1 MVDCPTPARPGGQSQ
16 TIPQERTGQAGRG
29 RPGGY
34 AGRFEPAEV
43 ERFEPAEVERFEPAG
58 VERFARHLVRVLDS
72 AAADPDRPASSYLR
86 PAVPVG

>member
-1 MVDCPTPARPGGQSQ
+1 
-16 TIPQERTGQAGRG
+16 
-29 RPGGY
+29 
-34 AGRFEPAEV
+34 V

>member
-34 AGRFEPAEV
+34 AGRFEPAD
-43 ERFEPAEVERFEPAG
+43 VERFEPAG

>member
-34 AGRFEPAEV
+34 AGRFEPAD
-43 ERFEPAEVERFEPAG
+43 VERFEPAG
-58 VERFARHLVRVLDS
+58 VEPFARHLVRVLDS